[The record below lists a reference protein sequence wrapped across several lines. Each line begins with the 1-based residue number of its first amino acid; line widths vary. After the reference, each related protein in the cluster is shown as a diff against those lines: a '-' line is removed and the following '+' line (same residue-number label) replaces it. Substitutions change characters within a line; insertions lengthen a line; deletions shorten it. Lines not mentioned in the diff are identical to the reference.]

1 MASEPAGPITALS
14 RELIA
19 LIDAVERN
27 ERERAA
33 RLEAKLAE
41 FDALMQ
47 EASRVQKE
55 ITGGA
60 AKGEARLRA
69 LEDMV
74 EAMAAERSRYLQPK
88 PLDIPARNRIDPS
101 MVEIPLDGD

>member
-1 MASEPAGPITALS
+1 MASEPVGPLTELS

-19 LIDAVERN
+19 LMDAVHRH
-27 ERERAA
+27 ERERET

-47 EASRVQKE
+47 ESSRVQKL

-60 AKGEARLRA
+60 ANREARLRA
-69 LEDMV
+69 LENMV
-74 EAMAAERSRYLQPK
+74 EVMAAERSRYLQPR
-88 PLDIPARNRIDPS
+88 PLDIPAGRVDPS
-101 MVEIPLDGD
+101 IVDMRLDGA